1 MNRNYFV
8 EGLANFYVEAYYNYQ
23 VDLAVMFGASRGDA
37 QREMRESLD
46 FEIELAKVT
55 HLRFHS
61 QKLFEKCF
69 IEQISWDTVARRNET
84 ALYNPMTI
92 AQLNAAYPSIDW
104 LNYLNNVLRY
114 DTPLQSDFV
123 IVVGVVS
130 YFDQLEALIG
140 RTSKRALA
148 NYAIWRTVLASIP
161 YMPSRFRTREQEYNK
176 LTLGRETTDPRW
188 LECVRQIT
196 TSYQIQIGALYVRK
210 HFTQED
216 KANVAVMFKLIREE
230 TREYLKETEYMDEST
245 RAAALAK
252 LETITEQI
260 AFADELLDD
269 TTIRNYHN
277 EYPVT
282 VNLNEFYTTVFRL
295 NVASTSRTFFRYRI
309 PVDKNDWTAY
319 LAPTL
324 ADAGYITL
332 ENRLKFPAAILQGV
346 FFNANRPQH
355 MNFGALG
362 TVIAHEVFHGMS
374 T

>member
-1 MNRNYFV
+1 M
-8 EGLANFYVEAYYNYQ
+8 
-23 VDLAVMFGASRGDA
+23 
-37 QREMRESLD
+37 
-46 FEIELAKVT
+46 
-55 HLRFHS
+55 
-61 QKLFEKCF
+61 
-69 IEQISWDTVARRNET
+69 
-84 ALYNPMTI
+84 YNPMTI

-104 LNYLNNVLRY
+104 LSYLNNVLRS
-114 DTPLQSDFV
+114 DTPLQSDYV
-123 IVVGVVS
+123 IVVGAVS
-130 YFDQLEALIG
+130 FFDELEALIG

-148 NYAIWRTVLASIP
+148 NYAIWRIVFASIA
-161 YMPSRFRTREQEYNK
+161 YMPSRFRSREQEYNK

-196 TSYQIQIGALYVRK
+196 SSYQIQIGALYVRK
-210 HFTQED
+210 HFTQAD

-230 TREYLKETEYMDEST
+230 TKEYLKETEYMDEST
-245 RAAALAK
+245 RAAAIAK
-252 LETITEQI
+252 LEKITEQI

-269 TTIRNYHN
+269 TAVRNYHN

-282 VNLNEFYTTVFRL
+282 VDLNEYYATVFKL
-295 NVASTSRTFFRYRI
+295 NVASANRTFFSLRV

-346 FFNANRPQH
+346 FFDANRPQH

-362 TVIAHEVFHGMS
+362 TVVAHEVFHGMTTYVRYKYTPIFQNQS
-374 T
+374 GAFKFLQKLLTLNAQQINEDTFI